1 MCDICEEFF
10 NSSNDLVAHKEE
22 QHSEV
27 DEVDKFKEYII
38 EEYPDQKPKTSN
50 VYGIE
55 EET

>member
-1 MCDICEEFF
+1 M
-10 NSSNDLVAHKEE
+10 VHKKE

-38 EEYPDQKPKTSN
+38 EEFPEKNSKTSN

-55 EET
+55 EETGFQGI